1 MKRITTNDAK
11 QIDLVDYLES
21 LGHYPDARMS
31 RNQEYWYLSPLPDRN
46 ENTPSF
52 KVDRRR
58 GLWYDHGIGKGG
70 SIIDFCMQ
78 YHRCGI
84 TDALNKLQDFLSFH
98 RSPVQNLTV
107 PVSTPFLDKEKKIRV
122 VSAGSIA
129 SPALITYLEQRK
141 IPLEIAREYC
151 REVQYEL
158 NNRKY
163 YAISFPNDA
172 GGYEL
177 RNAHFK
183 GSAAPKSVSF
193 LNNRA
198 EEISVFEGF
207 FDFLTY
213 AVIQK
218 TAIINTNI
226 LVLNSLAFLEKARP
240 VMEQHASIYLYLDRD
255 NTGQKYTAQLV
266 KENSKYKDH
275 SLLYEGYADLNEW
288 LTRQNLSLHKQGLE
302 KNEPEEIAHAV
313 QKRSLGLGR

>member
-1 MKRITTNDAK
+1 MKRFTTTDAK
-11 QIDLVDYLES
+11 QIDLVGYLES

-31 RNQEYWYLSPLPDRN
+31 HNQEYWYLSPLPGRN

-52 KVDRRR
+52 KVDRRK

-70 SIIDFCMQ
+70 SIIDLCML
-78 YHRCGI
+78 YHGCGI
-84 TDALNKLQDFLSFH
+84 PEALTRLQDFLSFH
-98 RSPVQNLTV
+98 LNLLQNLSHPGNV
-107 PVSTPFLDKEKKIRV
+107 PLPGKEKKIQV
-122 VSAGSIA
+122 LSTGPIV
-129 SPALITYLEQRK
+129 SPALMTYLEQRK

-151 REVQYEL
+151 KEVHYEL

>member
-1 MKRITTNDAK
+1 MNRITTNDAK

-31 RNQEYWYLSPLPDRN
+31 RNQEYWYLSPLPGRN
-46 ENTPSF
+46 ENSPSF
-52 KVDRRR
+52 KVDRRK

-70 SIIDFCMQ
+70 SIIDLCML
-78 YHRCGI
+78 YHSCGI
-84 TDALNKLQDFLSFH
+84 SEALTRLQDFLSFH

-107 PVSTPFLDKEKKIRV
+107 PVCAPFLDKEKKIRV
-122 VSAGSIA
+122 ISTSPIV
-129 SPALITYLEQRK
+129 SPALISYLEQRK
-141 IPLEIAREYC
+141 IPLGIAREYC

-163 YAISFPNDA
+163 YAIGFANDA

-177 RNAHFK
+177 RNVHFK
-183 GSAAPKSVSF
+183 GSAAPKSISF

-218 TAIINTNI
+218 TAITNTNI

-255 NTGQKYTAQLV
+255 NAGQKCTAQLV
-266 KENSKYKDH
+266 KENLKYKDH

-288 LTRQNLSLHKQGLE
+288 LTRQNRFLQKLGQA
-302 KNEPEEIAHAV
+302 KNEIDETIHRV
-313 QKRSLGLGR
+313 QKRSLVLGR